1 MGRRILIARR
11 RCKNVGAPAHS
22 NDPQINLGEVQLY
35 KELLN
40 LLNWCFSQNNQ
51 EEEEE
56 EEEEEEKEEEEEEEE
71 EEGEEEEER
80 EEEEE
85 EEVDEDEEKELELD
99 AQFLILRLILFLC
112 IVAGNQ
118 IITSAIAT
126 ACYSIL

>member
-1 MGRRILIARR
+1 MRVHPNSTII
-11 RCKNVGAPAHS
+11 
-22 NDPQINLGEVQLY
+22 
-35 KELLN
+35 
-40 LLNWCFSQNNQ
+40 

-71 EEGEEEEER
+71 EK
-80 EEEEE
+80 EE
-85 EEVDEDEEKELELD
+85 EEVEEEEKELKLV